1 MASDCLKTPL
11 RNNSCDHAISI
22 AVIHHL
28 STLDRR
34 KAAIREIV
42 RILNTGGKALIY
54 VWAMEQKVNNEQ
66 SKYISTK
73 RNEELS
79 VNLTENTEEKEEKT
93 IDYHVNRTEFMQ
105 QDLFV
110 PFSKKPQ
117 NVKKSQQSSEIMNK
131 METYYRFYHLFL
143 KGELEQLCVEACSNV
158 EIVDSYYD
166 DGNWCVILRKL

>member
-1 MASDCLKTPL
+1 M
-11 RNNSCDHAISI
+11 
-22 AVIHHL
+22 
-28 STLDRR
+28 DRR
-34 KAAIREIV
+34 KAAISEIV

-73 RNEELS
+73 RNEEFS
-79 VNLTENTEEKEEKT
+79 VNLTETIEKIENEEKT
-93 IDYHVNRTEFMQ
+93 IDYHVNRTEFTQ

-117 NVKKSQQSSEIMNK
+117 NVNKNQQTTDQNVNK
-131 METYYRFYHLFL
+131 METYYRFYHLFM